1 MLWPS
6 YLILPTSQEAPHAPW
21 VRTEYQIGLG
31 RYDVPRACKYFSV
44 ELVQRPLSVQRRR
57 VDF

>member
-44 ELVQRPLSVQRRR
+44 ELVQSPLSASKE
-57 VDF
+57 DA